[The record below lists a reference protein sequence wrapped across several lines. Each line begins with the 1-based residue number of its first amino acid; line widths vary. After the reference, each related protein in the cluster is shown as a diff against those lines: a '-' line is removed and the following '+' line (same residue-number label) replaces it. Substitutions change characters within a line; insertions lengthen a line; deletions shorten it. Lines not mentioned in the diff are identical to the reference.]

1 MGAGHSELGN
11 RFEYLKTCFWS
22 LYEFF
27 PHIVVAVARPEDVQ
41 WAWNSSGLPFYD
53 VLLLNNLPKSAGLPV
68 GSTQMLRQRLIDGT
82 YDFDYIFY
90 TESDQILIAREL
102 QMLYQHLKQYP
113 GHMLLPHRLMP
124 YSAEAMIKGL
134 KRTEIMDL
142 ATEAFNTTRDDEGK
156 KGSYPY
162 GDHLLPPHQ
171 NKWMTQSCCLPRQN
185 CQERKSWKHLSD
197 PAVPVIQYYGMYV
210 PLGNVNF
217 LREDYRYCTLSDYV
231 GSYCP

>member
-41 WAWNSSGLPFYD
+41 WAWNVSGLPFYD
-53 VLLLNNLPKSAGLPV
+53 VLLLENLPKSAGLPV
-68 GSTQMLRQRLIDGT
+68 GSTQILRQRLIDKV
-82 YDFDYIFY
+82 YDFDYVFY

-102 QMLYQHLKQYP
+102 PMLYAHLRKYP

-124 YSAEAMIKGL
+124 YSSDAMIHGL
-134 KRTEIMDL
+134 RRDDIVDL
-142 ATEAFNTTRDDEGK
+142 SPEKFATTRQDEGK
-156 KGSYPY
+156 RVTYLHSQ
-162 GDHLLPPHQ
+162 DMLPPLQ

-197 PAVPVIQYYGMYV
+197 RSVPIIQYYGMYV

-217 LREDYRYCTLSDYV
+217 LREDYRYCTMSDYV
-231 GSYCP
+231 GNYCP